1 MGAAPVMSLALRA
14 AWYATLLVGT
24 AAAHP
29 IFYVGPH
36 GSDAAGCP
44 GTQERPF
51 GTLQRA
57 LAAFR
62 DSSSGGNA
70 SSRGGELLLLNGTY
84 RLEQGVTISAA
95 DTAGLSVDG
104 QELLRIASLH
114 PGGAVLS
121 GGVEIVG
128 GSWSPAR
135 GVVDG
140 WQALLPLSLRSFGS
154 TAPARF
160 RQLFVDGVRAK
171 RTTFNLTW
179 PLRRATVSDLQH
191 SGSAP
196 RPPGYGYPTDEA
208 SAWGLGYV
216 TEDTSARSWPSS
228 GAGPVEAVFT
238 GRFATHGSD
247 PHMNWPWNEARCPV
261 ERTEPLGASNLT
273 LIRMAQPCFEN
284 SQRGGAYGAPDQSVG
299 VPDHFENGPSAE
311 SLQEGEFYTDGEFLT
326 YRAAPGKGPPHVA
339 EIPLLETLLSVGP
352 GATSVVIEGLVFAH
366 AAWHQPSTAFG
377 YISIQAG
384 LGITRN
390 LSLYPNSDWEL
401 MRSAVEIRGATN
413 VHMRQCIFK
422 ALGGGGVHLGDGS
435 SSCSIIASLFD
446 DISGGGLY
454 LGGVAG
460 TAFKNATA
468 DAFRLSAINNH
479 LRNTAVEYSGSVPVF
494 GGYLASGLIA
504 HNLLEH
510 NAYSGISLGWGW
522 YEVHLLRN

>member
-154 TAPARF
+154 TASARF
-160 RQLFVDGVRAK
+160 RQAFCRWCASQADNVQLDVAAASRHG
-171 RTTFNLTW
+171 
-179 PLRRATVSDLQH
+179 LR
-191 SGSAP
+191 
-196 RPPGYGYPTDEA
+196 
-208 SAWGLGYV
+208 
-216 TEDTSARSWPSS
+216 
-228 GAGPVEAVFT
+228 
-238 GRFATHGSD
+238 
-247 PHMNWPWNEARCPV
+247 
-261 ERTEPLGASNLT
+261 
-273 LIRMAQPCFEN
+273 
-284 SQRGGAYGAPDQSVG
+284 
-299 VPDHFENGPSAE
+299 PSAQRLGTE
-311 SLQEGEFYTDGEFLT
+311 
-326 YRAAPGKGPPHVA
+326 
-339 EIPLLETLLSVGP
+339 
-352 GATSVVIEGLVFAH
+352 ATWI
-366 AAWHQPSTAFG
+366 
-377 YISIQAG
+377 
-384 LGITRN
+384 
-390 LSLYPNSDWEL
+390 
-401 MRSAVEIRGATN
+401 
-413 VHMRQCIFK
+413 
-422 ALGGGGVHLGDGS
+422 
-435 SSCSIIASLFD
+435 
-446 DISGGGLY
+446 
-454 LGGVAG
+454 
-460 TAFKNATA
+460 
-468 DAFRLSAINNH
+468 RLS
-479 LRNTAVEYSGSVPVF
+479 Y
-494 GGYLASGLIA
+494 
-504 HNLLEH
+504 
-510 NAYSGISLGWGW
+510 
-522 YEVHLLRN
+522 